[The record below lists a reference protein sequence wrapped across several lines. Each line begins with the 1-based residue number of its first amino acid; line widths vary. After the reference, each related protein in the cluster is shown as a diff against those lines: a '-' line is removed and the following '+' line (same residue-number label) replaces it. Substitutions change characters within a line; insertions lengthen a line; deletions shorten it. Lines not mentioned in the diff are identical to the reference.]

1 METFQVKAART
12 IRRWAAILL
21 CLLAG
26 VAARGQESIHI
37 ATLNCYW
44 FFNGNETDGRAD
56 LPRTKIEYTT
66 KAGHLIGLLPAEAP
80 LLVGVQEIGDQNDI
94 QALARSATARFKRPY
109 RALFAQGKD
118 TATGQDVGAIF
129 NTAAGWGVYGRPSRV
144 SDLERELS
152 KHLVVRLTNAVTSMD
167 ICVVHLRRPIGA
179 EGHEKQVEQCRALL
193 RWGMRHL
200 ATDPKANLVILGDF
214 NEGKPV
220 GRADQSL
227 AVLFQ
232 TRPPMCDALS
242 MVDGKVATH
251 ADGRAYDRI
260 MLSDSLFKGSA
271 KLKFETVEIRSHRH
285 GKGDERRA
293 YTDHFPVVA
302 TLRITR

>member
-44 FFNGNETDGRAD
+44 FFNGNETNGRAD

-94 QALARSATARFKRPY
+94 QVLARSATARFKRPY

-129 NTAAGWGVYGRPSRV
+129 NTAAGWGVYGRASRV

-179 EGHEKQVEQCRALL
+179 EGYEKQVEQCRALL

-214 NEGKPV
+214 NEGKQV

-260 MLSDSLFKGSA
+260 MLSDAIVKGSA
-271 KLKFETVEIRSHRH
+271 KLRFETVEIRSHRH

-293 YTDHFPVVA
+293 YTDHFPVIV
-302 TLRITR
+302 TLRIVP